1 MSNTKRFVELVVIS
15 DTHFGTIGCR
25 AKELNQYLKSI
36 KPKTIVLNGDIID
49 MWQFNK
55 FEDTVTDIGLR
66 NNFDYVVCG
75 HIHQSCIKKFETEEG
90 SITYLNSGDW
100 IENMTALEYHDEKW
114 TLFQYDPVFFKEDKL
129 DDQAYKDVK
138 TLFSDLVA
146 DINSNLT
153 NS

>member
-1 MSNTKRFVELVVIS
+1 M
-15 DTHFGTIGCR
+15 
-25 AKELNQYLKSI
+25 
-36 KPKTIVLNGDIID
+36 KTIHTKDR
-49 MWQFNK
+49 
-55 FEDTVTDIGLR
+55 TV
-66 NNFDYVVCG
+66 
-75 HIHQSCIKKFETEEG
+75 
-90 SITYLNSGDW
+90 TYLNSGDW
-100 IENMTALEYHDEKW
+100 IENMTALEYHDKKW

>member
-1 MSNTKRFVELVVIS
+1 MTSASDFSKTGNSVRSSDGPDAPNTS
-15 DTHFGTIGCR
+15 SGS
-25 AKELNQYLKSI
+25 AS
-36 KPKTIVLNGDIID
+36 
-49 MWQFNK
+49 
-55 FEDTVTDIGLR
+55 
-66 NNFDYVVCG
+66 
-75 HIHQSCIKKFETEEG
+75 HQSCRNRLPELPSEATRCG
-90 SITYLNSGDW
+90 SSSLSMD
-100 IENMTALEYHDEKW
+100 HDEKW